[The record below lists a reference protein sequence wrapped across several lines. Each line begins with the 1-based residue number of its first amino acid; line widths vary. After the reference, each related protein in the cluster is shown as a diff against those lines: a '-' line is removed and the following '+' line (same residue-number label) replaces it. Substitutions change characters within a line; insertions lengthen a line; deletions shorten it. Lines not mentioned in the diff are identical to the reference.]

1 MVYISV
7 GIKEYLLFSERLPDD
22 ISQLKEIIWIAQG
35 CILLLYLK
43 QHLKDMYG
51 FTDR

>member
-1 MVYISV
+1 MFLSA
-7 GIKEYLLFSERLPDD
+7 GRLPAD
-22 ISQLKEIIWIAQG
+22 IVALKEIILIAQG

-43 QHLKDMYG
+43 QHLKDLYG